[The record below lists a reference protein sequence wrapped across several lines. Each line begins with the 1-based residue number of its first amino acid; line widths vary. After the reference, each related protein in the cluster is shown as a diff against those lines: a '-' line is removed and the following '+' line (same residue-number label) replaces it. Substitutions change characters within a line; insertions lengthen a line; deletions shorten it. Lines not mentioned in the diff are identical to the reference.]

1 MRFEVEV
8 DDGASRVRAHS
19 AGSEG
24 VESHYFEVGGF
35 EPDGFEFAQ

>member
-1 MRFEVEV
+1 MRFEFEV

-24 VESHYFEVGGF
+24 MEGHYFEVGGF
-35 EPDGFEFAQ
+35 EPDRFEFAQ